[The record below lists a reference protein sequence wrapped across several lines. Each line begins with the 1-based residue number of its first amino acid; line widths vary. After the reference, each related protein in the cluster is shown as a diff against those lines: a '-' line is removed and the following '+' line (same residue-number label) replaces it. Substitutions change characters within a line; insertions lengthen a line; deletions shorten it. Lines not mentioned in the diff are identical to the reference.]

1 MAATSSRRFFP
12 SKSSNPGDE
21 IWHGIGLCPGVALR
35 RWMARATMTVL
46 VIVTAFVSVGLTAPA
61 DGPFSI
67 VVRPVFLGIE
77 IDVKLGPLQS
87 HFGWSALPIS

>member
-1 MAATSSRRFFP
+1 VTFR
-12 SKSSNPGDE
+12 K
-21 IWHGIGLCPGVALR
+21 WL
-35 RWMARATMTVL
+35 ARATMMLL

-77 IDVKLGPLQS
+77 IEIKLGPLNS
-87 HFGWSALPIS
+87 HFGWSALPVS